1 MPGKKKKTNK
11 KKEAIETPQVSEN
24 EVSLNVG
31 ELRSIAEIMIQGAAT
46 YETLPPEQARS
57 TVMKETWDL
66 TQLLIKKEVREC
78 RNKVNQQLISFFQTF
93 PEALEPIKNQVFP
106 ADDSEE

>member
-1 MPGKKKKTNK
+1 MPGKKKEEK
-11 KKEAIETPQVSEN
+11 IEETEERN
-24 EVSLNVG
+24 EEVTLNVG
-31 ELRSIAEIMIQGAAT
+31 ELRSIAEILISGAAV
-46 YETLPPEQARS
+46 YESLSPEQARS

-78 RNKVNQQLISFFQTF
+78 RNNVNQQLLSFFQNF

-106 ADDSEE
+106 PADDSEE